1 MIDEELKDIARH
13 YGRDH
18 QTLKAAEEFG
28 EAATASGSRL
38 HVLRSPDRPKH
49 PAASIG
55 ASRRLKT
62 TLRKSVPTAS

>member
-18 QTLKAAEEFG
+18 QTLKAAERLQL
-28 EAATASGSRL
+28 RL

>member
-18 QTLKAAEEFG
+18 QTLKAPKSSERLQL
-28 EAATASGSRL
+28 RL